1 MLSVCAMSDL
11 HGYLPPVEPCDLV
24 LICGDIVP
32 LRIQGR
38 TKDSYKWFSTEF
50 KEWAMDLPCDKVIF
64 IAGNHELSFPN
75 HYNDYKQLFYNDSK
89 VTYLCHEGYIYK
101 GPDGKEYSIFGT
113 PYCSE
118 FGTWAFMLPGEE
130 LLDLYLQ
137 IPKDLDILM
146 THEQPYK
153 YGDILL
159 QEDCLWANGEH
170 IGNPLLLSIIEVRK
184 PRLQLNGH
192 LHSCSHERIMIGET
206 THYNVSLKDE
216 SYNMVYKPLYLKFD
230 KYVG

>member
-1 MLSVCAMSDL
+1 MIKICAMSDL
-11 HGYLPPVEPCDLV
+11 HGYLPEVEPCDLV

-64 IAGNHELSFPN
+64 IAGNHELTFPN

-113 PYCSE
+113 PYCKE
-118 FGTWAFMLPGEE
+118 FGNWAFMLPEGE
-130 LLDLYLQ
+130 LSRMYLD
-137 IPKDLDILM
+137 IPSGLDILI
-146 THEQPYK
+146 THDQPYF
-153 YGDILL
+153 YGDVLL
-159 QEDCLWANGEH
+159 QEDCPWATGEN
-170 IGNPLLLSIIEVRK
+170 IGNPALAMAIINEA
-184 PRLQLNGH
+184 PRYQFNGH
-192 LHSCSHERIMIGET
+192 LHSCDHNEIIINEKT
-206 THYNVSLKDE
+206 IHYNVSLKDE
-216 SYNMVYKPLYLKFD
+216 SYQPVYEPLYLEID
-230 KYVG
+230 K